1 MEESEFVRILAPL
14 FYCTSPRELSADT
27 PYKHLREWNMILA
40 VTLTSFIEERYRV
53 RLEAADLG
61 RTETL
66 ADLYR
71 CVQSK
76 K

>member
-1 MEESEFVRILAPL
+1 MEESEFVRIFAPL
-14 FYCTSPRELSADT
+14 FYCTSPHDLSVDT

-53 RLEAADLG
+53 HLEAADLG
-61 RTETL
+61 RSETF
-66 ADLYR
+66 ADLYH
-71 CVQSK
+71 CILSK